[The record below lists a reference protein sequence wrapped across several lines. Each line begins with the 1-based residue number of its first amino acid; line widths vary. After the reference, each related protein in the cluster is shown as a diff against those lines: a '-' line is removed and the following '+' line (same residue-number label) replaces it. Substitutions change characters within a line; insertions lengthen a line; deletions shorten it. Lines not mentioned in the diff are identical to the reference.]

1 MSAPPVSAY
10 ASVFSASDMIV
21 AKSLPLDWQSARASE
36 YDKGPEWK
44 VKSGGGGGEGVG
56 GVGGVGGAEGS

>member
-1 MSAPPVSAY
+1 
-10 ASVFSASDMIV
+10 MIV